1 MPPGASHPISWL
13 RARRPN
19 FSVCLAA
26 VLLLDDSGIANLGFW
41 QPYVNPLIS
50 TVIRERFAIG
60 ELICQ
65 WYWYG
70 VGAGADLISPIK
82 PFILPAPSIVVLG
95 SVEMFHECPIGGILV
110 YTDNASTM
118 KADCQPP
125 TVSVPFHQR
134 GVYAGWFPIV

>member
-1 MPPGASHPISWL
+1 MPLGASPPISWL

-41 QPYVNPLIS
+41 QPYVNPL
-50 TVIRERFAIG
+50 TAVIRERFAIG
-60 ELICQ
+60 ELIRQ

-70 VGAGADLISPIK
+70 VGAGADLVSPIK
-82 PFILPAPSIVVLG
+82 PFVLPAPSIGMLLG
-95 SVEMFHECPIGGILV
+95 SVEMLHECPIGGILV

-125 TVSVPFHQR
+125 TVSVPFYQR
-134 GVYAGWFPIV
+134 GVVTRWFPVI